1 MFTIYLPAVGE
12 GVASSRRLNSF
23 PANTE
28 GSELVLLVDDEKQ
41 LREILGSILQTKGYR
56 VLQAEDALSALDI
69 IEKQATPIDLLVT
82 DILMPGMSGAALAK
96 QLNRTRDLTRAVFIS
111 GYAENFLQHD
121 LDGFPEAIVLQKPF
135 SAETFLQSVRMLL
148 ERKPQ

>member
-1 MFTIYLPAVGE
+1 MFTIYLPAVGD

-28 GSELVLLVDDEKQ
+28 GSELVLLVDDEQ
-41 LREILGSILQTKGYR
+41 PLRNVLSTILQTKGYR
-56 VLQAEDALSALDI
+56 VLEAEDARTAI
-69 IEKQATPIDLLVT
+69 QIFEKQTSPVDLLVT
-82 DILMPGMSGAALAK
+82 DIMMPGMTGPALAK
-96 QLNRTRDLTRAVFIS
+96 QLNQTRNLSRAVFIS
-111 GYAENFLQHD
+111 GYAENFLEPD

-148 ERKPQ
+148 ERKLP